1 MTIPKSLST
10 ELSQSRPVI
19 TVVATI
25 YNSELAIKDFV
36 GRCRRVLTLIAAS
49 KFEIILVDD
58 NSTDGSLRAALAER
72 EHCPEIVIVELARNY
87 GQHLALLAGLRFAKG
102 ELVVCMDGDGDED
115 PGWIVDFLTAR
126 KSTGA
131 DIVIGSVENRRRSLT
146 YRICRTVFLKTLGV
160 SNLSSRNETTA
171 RLMTSRVVDAMTQ
184 YLESEFYFGG
194 VMQELGF
201 KRTYVPVSKLESH
214 PTGYKLPQLL
224 RQARSSITSFSVL
237 PLRLLFFWGLL
248 ISIVAAIGITIVVAF
263 ALLTRVP
270 DQVGLISVLLAI
282 TFFGGNSLLAL
293 GLIGEYLSTVLTE
306 TKRRPQYH
314 IRDVHRTAS

>member
-1 MTIPKSLST
+1 MSS

-36 GRCRRVLTLIAAS
+36 SGCRRVLTLIAAS

-58 NSTDGSLRAALAER
+58 NSTDGSLQAALAER
-72 EHCPEIVIVELARNY
+72 EHCPEIVVVELARNY
-87 GQHLALLAGLRFAKG
+87 GQHLALLAGLRFATG

-115 PGWIVDFLTAR
+115 PEWIADFLTAR

-131 DIVIGSVENRRRSLT
+131 DIVIGSVDNSRRSLT
-146 YRICRTVFLKTLGV
+146 YRICRTVFLKILGD

-201 KRTYVPVSKLESH
+201 KRAYVPVWRVESH
-214 PTGYKLPQLL
+214 PTRYKLPQLF
-224 RQARSSITSFSVL
+224 RQARSAITSFSVL
-237 PLRLLFFWGLL
+237 PLRLLFLWGLL
-248 ISIVAAIGITIVVAF
+248 ISFAAAIGITIVLAF
-263 ALLTRVP
+263 TLLTRVP
-270 DQVGLISVLLAI
+270 DQVEWISVLLAI
-282 TFFGGNSLLAL
+282 AFFGGNCIFAL

-314 IRDVHRTAS
+314 IRDVHRTES